1 MVIYNQSVLLFSFLY
16 CYINDNFD
24 GIYNWQN
31 DYDDVGTPAL
41 HVDESRISELSA
53 AFQDSNDIYDDV
65 MSPSCAEDACTSN
78 ETEICD
84 SRAKQGSNEPSVV
97 NEYSSVDED
106 VDVAS
111 SNDQDDVYD
120 DVGLPSEERVNS
132 LYTGSTMG
140 SILGP
145 SWVYGKESE
154 WEDLEESTTI
164 GLTQFGS
171 KCYTW

>member
-1 MVIYNQSVLLFSFLY
+1 M
-16 CYINDNFD
+16 
-24 GIYNWQN
+24 
-31 DYDDVGTPAL
+31 GTPVL
-41 HVDESRISELSA
+41 HDESHISELSA

-65 MSPSCAEDACTSN
+65 MGPSCAEDACTSN

-84 SRAKQGSNEPSVV
+84 SKAKQGSNDPSVA

-106 VDVAS
+106 IDVAS
-111 SNDQDDVYD
+111 SNDQDVYD

-145 SWVYGKESE
+145 SWTCGKESE
-154 WEDLEESTTI
+154 WEDLEDSTTI
-164 GLTQFGS
+164 GLSQFES
-171 KCYTW
+171 KYYTW